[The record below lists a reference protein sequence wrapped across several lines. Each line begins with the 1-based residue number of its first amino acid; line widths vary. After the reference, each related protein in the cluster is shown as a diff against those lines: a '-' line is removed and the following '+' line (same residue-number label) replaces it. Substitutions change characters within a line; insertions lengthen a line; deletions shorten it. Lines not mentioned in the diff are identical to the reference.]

1 MIGLPLPFSRLKVG
15 MLLQKETTNSLVE
28 SVMAQFVS
36 TYITL
41 PFWGEIVV
49 NHNEAAAQ
57 LPKIQPFGRL
67 AQIRITD
74 MNAKSR
80 SNIKGTIG
88 AVLVDQSANQF
99 IQGHSPAI
107 HFVDEHFTGASR
119 TTVML

>member
-1 MIGLPLPFSRLKVG
+1 MVSLSLPFSRLKIGVF
-15 MLLQKETTNSLVE
+15 LQKETANSLME
-28 SVMAQFVS
+28 SIMTQLVS
-36 TYITL
+36 TYIAL
-41 PFWGEIVV
+41 PFRSEVV
-49 NHNEAAAQ
+49 MDHDEAAAQ

-67 AQIRITD
+67 AEIRITD

-80 SNIKGTIG
+80 CNIKGTIG

-107 HFVDEHFTGASR
+107 HYDDEHFTGASR

>member
-1 MIGLPLPFSRLKVG
+1 MIGLPLPFSRLEIG
-15 MLLQKETTNSLVE
+15 MLFQKESTNSLVE

-41 PFWGEIVV
+41 PFWGEIVM

-88 AVLVDQSANQF
+88 AVLVD
-99 IQGHSPAI
+99 
-107 HFVDEHFTGASR
+107 
-119 TTVML
+119 

>member
-1 MIGLPLPFSRLKVG
+1 MIGLTLPFSRLKIG

-28 SVMAQFVS
+28 SVMTQLVG
-36 TYITL
+36 TYIAL
-41 PFWGEIVV
+41 PFRSEVV
-49 NHNEAAAQ
+49 MNYDEAAAQ

-67 AQIRITD
+67 AEIRITD
-74 MNAKSR
+74 MNAKS
-80 SNIKGTIG
+80 SCNIKGTIG

-107 HFVDEHFTGASR
+107 HFDDEHFTGASR